1 MEAFIL
7 KKVVITGIGIVSPV
21 GNNAELF
28 ESALL
33 LGRSGVG
40 ANHWH
45 DTTGFVSNQIGQI
58 KDFVPPPGL
67 DRFERRHCS
76 QVDLY
81 ALKATSEALDNAALA
96 MDEGTAARTGVV
108 FGCGGA
114 VADTESYAA
123 KAIRGEGLR
132 RPSRLLAINPDTAG
146 AVVAAHWDLRGPRSS
161 IMTACSSGATAVGFA
176 ADLIRAGHADLMLS
190 GGMESLSY
198 VTLSGFN
205 ALGALARGKNRPF
218 DKNRDGIVLGEAA
231 AVMLLES
238 EEHAR
243 ARKAPVIGELVSYG
257 LTSDANH
264 ITAPRPD
271 GDGMARA
278 MELALANGGVVRERI
293 SYINAHGTGTD
304 LNDKS
309 ETAAVRKVFG
319 ADADRLCM
327 SSIKPMIGH
336 TLSAAGAIEAA
347 ATLIALKNRFAPPT
361 LNYETPDPECD
372 LDYVPN
378 QARNLDDM
386 TYAMSNSLA
395 FGGNNTS
402 LIFKR
407 GEEA

>member
-1 MEAFIL
+1 MT
-7 KKVVITGIGIVSPV
+7 KVVITGIGIVSPV

-33 LGRSGVG
+33 LGRSGVRE
-40 ANHWH
+40 NHWH
-45 DTTGFVSNQIGQI
+45 DTTGFTSKQIGQI
-58 KDFVPPPGL
+58 ADFEPLPTLG
-67 DRFERRHCS
+67 RFERRHYS
-76 QVDLY
+76 RVDLCGLN
-81 ALKATSEALDNAALA
+81 AAAEALDHAGLA
-96 MDEGTAARTGVV
+96 MDQATAARTGGV
-108 FGCGGA
+108 FGSGGA

-123 KAIRGEGLR
+123 KAITGDTPR
-132 RPSRLLAINPDTAG
+132 RPSRLFVVNPDAAG
-146 AVVAAHWDLRGPRSS
+146 AAIAAHWDLRGPRSS

-176 ADLIRAGHADLMLS
+176 GDLIRAGYADVMLS
-190 GGMESLSY
+190 GGMEGLSY
-198 VTLSGFN
+198 VTLTGFN
-205 ALGALARGKNRPF
+205 ALGAVARGKNRPF

-231 AVMLLES
+231 AVMVLES

-243 ARKAPVIGELVSYG
+243 ARNAPVIAELVSYG

-264 ITAPRPD
+264 ITAPRLD

-278 MELALANGGVVRERI
+278 MGLALANGGVAAEEI
-293 SYINAHGTGTD
+293 AYINAHGTGTE

-319 ADADRLCM
+319 EHANRLCM
-327 SSIKPMIGH
+327 SSIKPMVGH
-336 TLSAAGAIEAA
+336 TLSAAGAVEAA
-347 ATLIALKNRFAPPT
+347 ATVIALKSQFAPPT

-378 QARNLDDM
+378 QARNLEM
-386 TYAMSNSLA
+386 RYAMSNSLA

-407 GEEA
+407 GEGA

>member
-1 MEAFIL
+1 MN
-7 KKVVITGIGIVSPV
+7 KVVITGVGIVSPV
-21 GNNAELF
+21 GNSAELF
-28 ESALL
+28 EAALL

-40 ANHWH
+40 ENHWH
-45 DTTGFVSNQIGQI
+45 DTTGFASDQIGQI
-58 KDFVPPPGL
+58 RDFEPLPTLG
-67 DRFERRHCS
+67 RFERRHCS
-76 QVDLY
+76 RVDLY
-81 ALKATSEALDNAALA
+81 ALNATAEALDNAALR
-96 MDEGTAARTGVV
+96 MDAGKAARTGVV
-108 FGCGGA
+108 FGSGGA

-123 KAIRGEGLR
+123 KAIAGETVL
-132 RPSRLLAINPDTAG
+132 RPSRLFATNPDAAG
-146 AVVAAHWDLRGPRSS
+146 AAVAAHWGLCGPRSS

-176 ADLIRAGHADLMLS
+176 GDLIRAGYADLMLS
-190 GGMESLSY
+190 GGMEGLSY

-205 ALGALARGKNRPF
+205 ALGAVARGKNRPF

-231 AVMLLES
+231 AVMVLES

-243 ARKAPVIGELVSYG
+243 ARKAPIIGELVSYG

-278 MELALANGGVVRERI
+278 MALALANGGVAGEDI
-293 SYINAHGTGTD
+293 AYINAHGTGTE

-319 ADADRLCM
+319 EHADRLCV
-327 SSIKPMIGH
+327 SSIKPMVGH

-347 ATLIALKNRFAPPT
+347 ATLIALKGQFAPPT

-378 QARNLDDM
+378 QARNLEM
-386 TYAMSNSLA
+386 AYAMSNSLA

-407 GEEA
+407 SEVA